1 MSTFDS
7 IIDFATKHSKAVGYA
22 MIGMGVATTIY
33 GAVKTERSVNDILEQ
48 HHSRLNNLDT
58 LADTMSPAEVKKAAA
73 KVKFHT
79 VKRFILCS
87 LPIIAGTS
95 LIFGGAAFMNHV
107 ASGKI
112 AKLSASL
119 SGMSA
124 AYSIAEKTIDGYEEK
139 LAEKIKDPKELDE
152 VKTKVKQRVEK
163 EINDQP
169 QSIDTSKAPGPI
181 SSNMDFSPLGEI
193 ETGHGHQ
200 LIFDPW
206 HAKFFRADPNW
217 VISKI
222 NEFNQQ
228 LAGQSY
234 MDAVDF
240 FYKLSPHLVAE
251 CDKNVGWNE
260 SHPLRNIDMIFTNS
274 GIRNETHESYLIMN
288 LSPLPFAGYDQLY

>member
-33 GAVKTERSVNDILEQ
+33 GAVKTDRSVNDILNQ
-48 HHSRLNNLDT
+48 HRSRLNNLDT

-79 VKRFILCS
+79 VKRFVLCS

-139 LAEKIKDPKELDE
+139 LAEKIKDPKSLMRLRQKSSSELR
-152 VKTKVKQRVEK
+152 KK
-163 EINDQP
+163 
-169 QSIDTSKAPGPI
+169 
-181 SSNMDFSPLGEI
+181 
-193 ETGHGHQ
+193 
-200 LIFDPW
+200 
-206 HAKFFRADPNW
+206 
-217 VISKI
+217 
-222 NEFNQQ
+222 
-228 LAGQSY
+228 
-234 MDAVDF
+234 
-240 FYKLSPHLVAE
+240 
-251 CDKNVGWNE
+251 
-260 SHPLRNIDMIFTNS
+260 
-274 GIRNETHESYLIMN
+274 
-288 LSPLPFAGYDQLY
+288 